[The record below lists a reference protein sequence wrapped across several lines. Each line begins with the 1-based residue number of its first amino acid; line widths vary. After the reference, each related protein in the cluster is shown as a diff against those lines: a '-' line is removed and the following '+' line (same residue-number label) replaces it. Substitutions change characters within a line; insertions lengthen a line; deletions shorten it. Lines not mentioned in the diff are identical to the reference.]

1 MSQLGDFFGRE
12 KRGGLRGGG
21 GGGGGGGG
29 TIEEVAE
36 TQMDACIFFTTLFEI
51 S

>member
-12 KRGGLRGGG
+12 KRGGVR
-21 GGGGGGGG
+21 GGGGGGG
-29 TIEEVAE
+29 TIEKVAE